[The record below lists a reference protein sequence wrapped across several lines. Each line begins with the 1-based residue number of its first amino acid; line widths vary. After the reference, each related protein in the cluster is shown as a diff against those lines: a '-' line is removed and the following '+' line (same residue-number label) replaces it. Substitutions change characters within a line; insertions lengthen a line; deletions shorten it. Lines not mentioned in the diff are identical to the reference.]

1 MNVESR
7 SGTNMRTDMKSGQKD
22 QSSMRTENVASCFLE
37 ESTYLRAPIG
47 KIWECIKEFNF
58 EKICPTKI
66 RSCKFLTGN
75 PMQIGST
82 YKLEFNDGTTFTFM
96 IVEMSELK
104 RKYTFEMID
113 CEPKQNFS
121 SMLSTLKCC
130 PVTNDNTT
138 VLTWQTLYSNDVTPD
153 IIRNR
158 KEVIKSYFSDMKK
171 CENIEKISK

>member
-7 SGTNMRTDMKSGQKD
+7 TEMKNAPKDKD
-22 QSSMRTENVASCFLE
+22 QKLYRTENVSSCLLE
-37 ESTYLRAPIG
+37 ESVSLKAPIG
-47 KIWECIKEFNF
+47 RVWESIKEFNW
-58 EKICPTKI
+58 EKICPTRV

-82 YKLEFNDGTTFTFM
+82 YKLELNDSTSYTFM

-121 SMLSTLKCC
+121 SMLSTLRCC
-130 PVTNDNTT
+130 PVTTDHTT
-138 VLTWQTLYSNDVTPD
+138 VLSWQTMFSSDVTHD
-153 IIRNR
+153 IIKNR
-158 KEVIKSYFSDMKK
+158 REIIKSYFSDMKK
-171 CENIEKISK
+171 LENMENVSK